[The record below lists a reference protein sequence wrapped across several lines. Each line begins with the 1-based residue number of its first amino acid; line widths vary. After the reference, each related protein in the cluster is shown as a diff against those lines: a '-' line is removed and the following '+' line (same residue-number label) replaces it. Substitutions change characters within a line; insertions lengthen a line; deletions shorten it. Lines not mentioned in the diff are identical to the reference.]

1 MVLTYEKL
9 DFFSS
14 ISTTVIGLKKA
25 LARKWLALKNLKD
38 VVKQCIL
45 KRRQSIKSNIEVLS
59 FLVAFIMDHE
69 EAQS

>member
-1 MVLTYEKL
+1 M
-9 DFFSS
+9 
-14 ISTTVIGLKKA
+14 IGLKKA
-25 LARKWLALKNLKD
+25 LARKWLALKKLKD